1 MLTGAA
7 KHARRLRV
15 WRLLSGWSLGECGRG
30 RGIDHAERR
39 LAVTQCS
46 DDIDAAIAFYCKQ
59 LDFIV
64 GFYEREERS
73 GFDSFDVFYSLSRE

>member
-1 MLTGAA
+1 MFSMLTGAE

-30 RGIDHAERR
+30 EIDHAERR
-39 LAVTQCS
+39 LGVTQCS
-46 DDIDAAIAFYCKQ
+46 DDIDAATAFYCKQ

-64 GFYEREERS
+64 GYYERSS
-73 GFDSFDVFYSLSRE
+73 GFDSFDAFYSLSRE